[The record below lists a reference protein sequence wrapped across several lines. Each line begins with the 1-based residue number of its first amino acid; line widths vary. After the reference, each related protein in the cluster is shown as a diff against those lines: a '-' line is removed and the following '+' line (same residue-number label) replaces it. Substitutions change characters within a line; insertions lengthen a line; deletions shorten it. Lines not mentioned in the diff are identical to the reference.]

1 MSTLQQAKHS
11 LGELFIMGFSGLE
24 LSPETAQ
31 FLQRSRIGG
40 TILFSHNYDS
50 PAQVA
55 ELINLVQSCRQG
67 LPLWVSVDHEGGKVQ
82 RFKKPF
88 TRVPEAGLIAESG
101 SAQLAYEISSLMARE
116 LKSVGINLNFSPV
129 SDINT
134 NPKNPVIG
142 RRAYGNTEADVSKFV
157 SAIVRGHLT
166 QGVQACL
173 KHFPGHGDTTVDSH
187 FALPKV
193 TTPLDTLREREFRP
207 FTKGLKSGCQFVM
220 SAHILFPELDPEF
233 PATLSKKILR
243 TLLREELRFKHLIVS
258 DDMEMQ
264 AITDH
269 YGAADAPRLA
279 LEAGCD
285 LLIYRSE
292 AAARLAY
299 SSLETALEQG
309 KLSPEIVLTA
319 AERSRS
325 IKKQTFPHYR
335 DTVISEVMKD
345 IGTEEH
351 AQIVAKAP
359 QLKA

>member
-1 MSTLQQAKHS
+1 MSTLQKARLS

-31 FLQRSRIGG
+31 FIRQAGIGG
-40 TILFSHNYDS
+40 TILFSHNYES

-55 ELINLVQSCRQG
+55 ELINQIQSCRQS

-82 RFKKPF
+82 RFKNQF
-88 TRVPEAGLIAESG
+88 TRIPEAGLIAESG
-101 SAQLAYEISSLMARE
+101 SAQLAFEIASLMARE
-116 LKSVGINLNFSPV
+116 VKAVGINLNFSPLA
-129 SDINT
+129 DINT

-142 RRAYGNTEADVSKFV
+142 RRAYGNTEAEVSKFV
-157 SAIVRGHLT
+157 SAMVRGHLT
-166 QGVQACL
+166 QGVQPCL

-193 TTPLDTLREREFRP
+193 TTPLTTLRDRELRP
-207 FTKGLKSGCQFVM
+207 FSKGLKSGCQFVM
-220 SAHILFPELDPEF
+220 SAHILFPELDSEF

-243 TLLREELRFKHLIVS
+243 TLLRDELRFKHLIVS

-269 YGAADAPRLA
+269 FGAADAPRLA
-279 LEAGCD
+279 IEAGCD
-285 LLIYRSE
+285 LLIYRTEAVARVAYASLE
-292 AAARLAY
+292 AALD
-299 SSLETALEQG
+299 QG
-309 KLSPEIVLTA
+309 KLSPEIVLAA

-325 IKKQTFPHYR
+325 IKKANFPNYR
-335 DTVISEVMKD
+335 DTLIADVMKE

-351 AQIVAKAP
+351 AQIIAKIP
-359 QLKA
+359 LSKV